1 MKVEVGDLVRYVDGV
16 DVHNRRAQVRNP
28 PPGRPGALVGLVVE
42 RAPYGFIVKWND
54 HVQQT
59 ELPDWIETIK

>member
-1 MKVEVGDLVRYVDGV
+1 MKVEVGDLVRYADGV
-16 DVHNRRAQVRNP
+16 AAARR
-28 PPGRPGALVGLVVE
+28 GLVGLVVE

>member
-16 DVHNRRAQVRNP
+16 AGGGSR
-28 PPGRPGALVGLVVE
+28 LVGLVIE
-42 RAPYGFIVKWND
+42 HAPYGFIVKWND